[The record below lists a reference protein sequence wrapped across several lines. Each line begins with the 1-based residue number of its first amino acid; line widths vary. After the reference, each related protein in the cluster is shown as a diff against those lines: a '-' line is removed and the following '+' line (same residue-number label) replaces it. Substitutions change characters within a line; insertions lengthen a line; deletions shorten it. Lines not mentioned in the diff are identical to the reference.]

1 MNVSAEL
8 LEQYVLAGLMIG
20 VIYIVMALGI
30 TFIYSI
36 MKMTNWA
43 MGEFYMIGSYIQ
55 YLVVTRIV
63 GADLWFIAVP
73 VAGLSVFL
81 LGMAV
86 ERILIRPMFERG
98 MERRN
103 EYATIVTIALALL
116 ARGVVQVWAGPF
128 ERTPGSNMPNFQIGP
143 LPIAGDRVAACIGG
157 VLALA
162 VFWFVIRRTWVGLAL
177 RAAAQSRAGVQT
189 AGVDIFKLDQIAFG
203 IGVAL
208 AAVAG
213 ALLASVYLV
222 YPLNGL
228 VTTTKGFEVV
238 IIGGLGSIPGAVVG
252 GIAVGL
258 VEALG
263 SALIASNYQN
273 AYGFL
278 LVLIILI
285 LLPRTGLFGETTG
298 VA

>member
-8 LEQYVLAGLMIG
+8 LQQYLLTGLMLG

-43 MGEFYMIGSYIQ
+43 MGEFYMIGSYVQ
-55 YLVVTRIV
+55 YLVVSRVV
-63 GADLWFIAVP
+63 GPDLWFVAVP
-73 VAGLSVFL
+73 IAGISVFF
-81 LGMAV
+81 LGMLV
-86 ERILIRPMFERG
+86 QRVLIRPMFERG
-98 MERRN
+98 MERRV

-116 ARGVVQVWAGPF
+116 ARGVVQVIAGPS
-128 ERTPGSNMPNFQIGP
+128 ERTPGSTMPSFQIGP
-143 LPIAGDRVAACIGG
+143 LPVAGDRVAACIGG
-157 VLALA
+157 LIALA
-162 VFWFVIRRTWVGLAL
+162 VFWFVIKRTWVGLAL
-177 RAAAQSRAGVQT
+177 RAAAQSRPAVQT
-189 AGVDIFKLDQIAFG
+189 VGVDVFRLDQIAFG

-222 YPLNGL
+222 YPLDGM

-263 SALIASNYQN
+263 GALVATNYQN

-285 LLPRTGLFGETTG
+285 LRPRTGLFGETAR

>member
-1 MNVSAEL
+1 MSVSTEL
-8 LEQYVLAGLMIG
+8 LQQYILTGLMIG

-43 MGEFYMIGSYIQ
+43 MGEFYMIGSYVQ
-55 YLVVTRIV
+55 YVVVSRII
-63 GADLWFIAVP
+63 GPDLWFIAVP
-73 VAGLSVFL
+73 IAGISVFF

-86 ERILIRPMFERG
+86 ERVLIRPMFERG
-98 MERRN
+98 MERRD
-103 EYATIVTIALALL
+103 EYATIVTIALALF
-116 ARGVVQVWAGPF
+116 ARGLIQLWAGPF
-128 ERTPGSNMPNFQIGP
+128 ERTPGSNMPSFEIGP
-143 LPIAGDRVAACIGG
+143 LPIAGDRVAACVGG
-157 VLALA
+157 LVALA
-162 VFWFVIRRTWVGLAL
+162 VFWFVIKRTWVGLAL

-189 AGVDIFKLDQIAFG
+189 AGVNVLNLDQIAFG

-222 YPLNGL
+222 YPLNGM

-252 GIAVGL
+252 GLAVGL
-258 VEALG
+258 AEALG
-263 SALIASNYQN
+263 GALVATNYQN
-273 AYGFL
+273 AYGFV
-278 LVLIILI
+278 LVLVILI
-285 LLPRTGLFGETTG
+285 LRPRTGLFGETTR

>member
-1 MNVSAEL
+1 
-8 LEQYVLAGLMIG
+8 MIG

-55 YLVVTRIV
+55 YLIV
-63 GADLWFIAVP
+63 SRLIGPDLWFIAVP
-73 VAGLSVFL
+73 IAGISVFFI
-81 LGMAV
+81 GMLV
-86 ERILIRPMFERG
+86 QRVLIRPMFERG
-98 MERRN
+98 VERRD
-103 EYATIVTIALALL
+103 EYATIMTIALAIL
-116 ARGVVQVWAGPF
+116 ARGVAQIMAGPF
-128 ERTPGSNMPNFQIGP
+128 ERTPGSNMPSFQIGP
-143 LPIAGDRVAACIGG
+143 LPVAGDRVAACIGG
-157 VLALA
+157 LVALA
-162 VFWFVIRRTWVGLAL
+162 VFWFVIKRTWVGLAL

-189 AGVDIFKLDQIAFG
+189 AGVDILRLDQIAFG

-222 YPLNGL
+222 YPLDGA

-238 IIGGLGSIPGAVVG
+238 IIGGLGSIPGAIVG

-258 VEALG
+258 SEALG
-263 SALIASNYQN
+263 SALIATNYQN
-273 AYGFL
+273 AYGFV
-278 LVLIILI
+278 LVLIIL
-285 LLPRTGLFGETTG
+285 LLRPRTGLFGERTR